1 MTDTT
6 ATAAR
11 PTDPVGRALFRL
23 CVAFVLIGGLLLVA
37 CAGLTT
43 LSIVTHAVFN
53 KPIAGEFELVSFG
66 TSWAVYFF
74 LPYCQLVKG
83 NVVVDVFMAR
93 AGPRLRAVA
102 DAVGGLLFFAV
113 VALLLWR
120 MTVGAVEMAGT
131 GQTSAVMRVAY
142 WWSFPPAL
150 ACLALLAVVT
160 LYTLWQSLRGV
171 RS

>member
-1 MTDTT
+1 MADRHDHG
-6 ATAAR
+6 AR
-11 PTDPVGRALFRL
+11 PADPVGRALFRL
-23 CVAFVLIGGLLLVA
+23 CVAFVLVGGVLLVA

-53 KPIAGEFELVSFG
+53 KPISGEFELVSFG

-93 AGPRLRAVA
+93 AGPRLRDVA

-113 VALLLWR
+113 IALLLWR
-120 MTVGAVEMAGT
+120 MGVGAVEIAGT
-131 GQTSAVMRVAY
+131 GQTSAVMKIRY

-160 LYTLWQSLRGV
+160 LYTLWQSIRGV
-171 RS
+171 RA